1 MRQPSRNTSSDT
13 ASLGWA
19 GGQLCSWRALP
30 AELRLPCDA
39 RLGADPVA
47 PLPAC
52 LPAPTLG
59 SPGMDCV
66 WPPLHN
72 HWKMNC
78 HFLTWV
84 FLGGSLP
91 RKASL
96 VVQSVKNLLAMQE
109 TCFRSLVG
117 KIPWST
123 KWLSTPVFLPGE
135 PHRRGT
141 WWSAVHGVTKS
152 QTRLSD
158 LHFHSPERMWVSA
171 DPV

>member
-19 GGQLCSWRALP
+19 GGQLCSWRALT

-96 VVQSVKNLLAMQE
+96 VAQSVKNLLAMQE
-109 TCFRSLVG
+109 TCFRSLGWEDPLEYEMAIHSSILAWRTPQKRNLVVCSPWGHKESDTTERFTLSLPRKNVG
-117 KIPWST
+117 FS
-123 KWLSTPVFLPGE
+123 
-135 PHRRGT
+135 
-141 WWSAVHGVTKS
+141 
-152 QTRLSD
+152 
-158 LHFHSPERMWVSA
+158 
-171 DPV
+171 